1 MSTSSSRV
9 PTGSVA
15 EASRSGVGSSLRGYF
30 FADATRGAQTVLGL
44 IWLLDGALQFQS
56 FMYSRGF
63 IQMLTAM
70 SPGQPRWLASSI
82 NWGANIAA
90 GNLGFYNTAFALI
103 QVAIGVGLL
112 YRRAVKQALLA
123 SFVWA
128 LFVWW
133 FGEAFGM
140 LFMNVASP
148 LTGAPGAAIL
158 YALIG
163 LVIWPGGKPGG
174 LLGIRGARVVWAAL
188 WLLMAYLWLLQSSSG
203 ADAIHDMIN
212 AAPSGMSW
220 LSSMQ
225 DGFAS
230 ITNGN
235 GFVFA
240 AILSALSAAIGIGVG
255 VNGRFAK
262 DLLALAVVLNV
273 LYWLVGQGFGGIF
286 QGGATDPNSAPL
298 FILLAYV
305 LYQLTP
311 YHVQTTGPLEAFTE

>member
-1 MSTSSSRV
+1 MSTSGSRV

-163 LVIWPGGKPGG
+163 LVIWPGGKVNG
-174 LLGIRGARVVWAAL
+174 L
-188 WLLMAYLWLLQSSSG
+188 SSPAIFSTRC
-203 ADAIHDMIN
+203 ADA
-212 AAPSGMSW
+212 
-220 LSSMQ
+220 SSMRSPLSYLLRL
-225 DGFAS
+225 GLPIARRPKASMSRAS
-230 ITNGN
+230 I
-235 GFVFA
+235 A
-240 AILSALSAAIGIGVG
+240 SASRSPRVAS
-255 VNGRFAK
+255 
-262 DLLALAVVLNV
+262 
-273 LYWLVGQGFGGIF
+273 
-286 QGGATDPNSAPL
+286 P
-298 FILLAYV
+298 
-305 LYQLTP
+305 
-311 YHVQTTGPLEAFTE
+311 